1 MRNKGWKRRQS
12 QSFKEKRRKKR
23 RKKREGR
30 TENERSKMK
39 PKL

>member
-1 MRNKGWKRRQS
+1 MRNKRWKRRQS
-12 QSFKEKRRKKR
+12 QIFKEKRRKKR